1 MTFLGYQEFLEEIVR
16 QLKDKVKGQIELRR
30 YDYEELTCRYD
41 IEVKFAY
48 NLSIIVN
55 CDWNS
60 EISKLYYSY
69 KHEPELA
76 EYIVHV
82 GTMQVFDFIK
92 RSIFNYFF
100 QIP

>member
-69 KHEPELA
+69 KHEPEKA
-76 EYIVHV
+76 VYV
-82 GTMQVFDFIK
+82 GTMQGFDFIK
-92 RSIFNYFF
+92 RSIFDCFF

>member
-1 MTFLGYQEFLEEIVR
+1 MTFSNYQDFLEEIVC
-16 QLKDKVKGQIELRR
+16 QLKDKIKGQIELRR
-30 YDYEELTCRYD
+30 YDYEELMCRYD
-41 IEVKFAY
+41 IEVRFNY
-48 NLSIIVN
+48 NLIICVSCN
-55 CDWNS
+55 LGS

-82 GTMQVFDFIK
+82 GTMQVLDFIK
-92 RSIFNYFF
+92 RSIFDYFF